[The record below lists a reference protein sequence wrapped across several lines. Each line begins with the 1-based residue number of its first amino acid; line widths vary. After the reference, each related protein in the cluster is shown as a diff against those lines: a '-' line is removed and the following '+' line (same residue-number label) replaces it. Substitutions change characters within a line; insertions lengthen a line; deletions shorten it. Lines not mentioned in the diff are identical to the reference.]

1 MGTWDSDRMT
11 VLSRSICEPQH
22 LAEFTLKTKIKSRV
36 LSGNQ
41 SLPFEPLHLQ
51 DLSYNTRLSSVH
63 VLLSW
68 VIVQLTLTRGDPGL
82 RSTLNLQ
89 ATCWSLMVEIW
100 SHLPAVAL
108 TLLSVA
114 SISLSL

>member
-1 MGTWDSDRMT
+1 MGTWDSERMT
-11 VLSRSICEPQH
+11 VLSRSVCGPQQ
-22 LAEFTLKTKIKSRV
+22 LAEFTLKTRVKSRV

-41 SLPFEPLHLQ
+41 SLPFEPLPLQ

-63 VLLSW
+63 VLLLW

-82 RSTLNLQ
+82 HPVLDLQ

-100 SHLPAVAL
+100 SHLPAFTL
-108 TLLSVA
+108 TL
-114 SISLSL
+114 